1 MPDEQQPEVLAVPE
15 QLERPEI
22 GKSIDVVRERLTT
35 QLLWV
40 FIGTIA
46 AEVLFAGV
54 AMLTGHDVSPLRET
68 LHDVVPAETGLLG
81 AAIGYYF
88 GEKARG

>member
-1 MPDEQQPEVLAVPE
+1 MSDEQQPEVLAVPE
-15 QLERPEI
+15 QLEQPEL
-22 GKSIDVVRERLTT
+22 GRSIDLVRERLTT

-46 AEVLFAGV
+46 SEVVFAGI
-54 AMLTGHDVSPLRET
+54 AMLTGHDVTPLREA
-68 LHDVVPAETGLLG
+68 LHDVIPAETGLLG

-88 GEKARG
+88 GEKARR